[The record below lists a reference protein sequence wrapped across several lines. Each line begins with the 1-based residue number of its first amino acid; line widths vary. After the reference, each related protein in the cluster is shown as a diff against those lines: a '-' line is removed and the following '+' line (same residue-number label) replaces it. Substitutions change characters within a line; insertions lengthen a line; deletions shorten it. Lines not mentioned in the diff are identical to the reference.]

1 MPGLNERMN
10 TEPGTVYELMT
21 RQKVETLAEDVKEIR
36 DRINN
41 LFWLIAATVVLD
53 VVSGLAGVGR

>member
-1 MPGLNERMN
+1 MTEIDQVNM
-10 TEPGTVYELMT
+10 EPGSVFEVMT
-21 RQKVETLAEDVKEIR
+21 RQKVERLAEDVKEIR

-53 VVSGLAGVGR
+53 VISGLAGVGR

>member
-1 MPGLNERMN
+1 MNESNQVNMDPGSVFEVL
-10 TEPGTVYELMT
+10 T
-21 RQKVETLAEDVKEIR
+21 RQKVERLAEDVKEIR

-53 VVSGLAGVGR
+53 VVSSLAGVGR